1 MLEPWSAIMV
11 RKVTDDNS
19 ESIYFETHGDKQ
31 TLSLIK
37 LVKGFNCDNIEKNS
51 PIFGLVKPFLD
62 KLAAAETE
70 KTKKKAKKDENKG
83 ENRERLLF
91 LEACK
96 KKEEQRIRL
105 E

>member
-1 MLEPWSAIMV
+1 MV

-37 LVKGFNCDNIEKNS
+37 LVKGFNCDNIEQSS
-51 PIFGLVKPFLD
+51 PVFGLVKPFLD
-62 KLAAAETE
+62 RLSALETE
-70 KTKKKAKKDENKG
+70 KTKKRAKKERNKG

-91 LEACK
+91 LQACK
-96 KKEEQRIRL
+96 KKEEQRIIL
-105 E
+105 D